1 MQKAC
6 PVKSGFVRTGAG
18 GSERGMEQ
26 AEEVDMARSKVW
38 PGRKSSPLDT
48 PAFANGST
56 LQPAESDASHNMAL
70 QRKEED
76 DDRNDSQSR
85 AGHLQLILVV
95 LLHAQVGNRDRQLLL

>member
-1 MQKAC
+1 
-6 PVKSGFVRTGAG
+6 
-18 GSERGMEQ
+18 MEQ

-38 PGRKSSPLDT
+38 PTAKVRRWILRHL
-48 PAFANGST
+48 ANGST

-76 DDRNDSQSR
+76 DDRNDGQSR

-95 LLHAQVGNRDRQLLL
+95 LLHAQVGNRDRELLL